1 VSPVLISAIR
11 SCSARLKQSPG
22 TIGCL
27 LLGAV
32 VFAGICVQGAA
43 AQSSHPSPNLFTTE
57 DQATFAQAVSAL
69 NAGNIDQAEPLL
81 LQLQVRHP
89 RNYQINEALGLAYAS
104 QNQLQ
109 RALPLLEAA
118 AQEEPGSDVAHANL
132 GTDYLKLG
140 KTSDAASEL
149 QQAVALNA
157 RDASSQNALAQA
169 WMLEKQPC
177 KAADAFAAAAA
188 LGDTDGDATY
198 NHALALFDCGKIA
211 DAASLLTTMPGVD
224 QSAPAQSLLG
234 DIEEALKEYKVAAQ
248 HYAQAAQIDP
258 SEENIYVL
266 GIDFLRH
273 WTFPAAIAEF
283 EDGLRAYPAS
293 RRLQAGLGIA
303 YYGDTQ
309 YDKAIRI
316 FSTLLEKDP
325 DNPIYGDI
333 YGRSCTL
340 LTEGDDPLCA
350 QLTQFAETHRG
361 NAPIAVY
368 AATRILHNPASPQ
381 QDAVAESLLH
391 QAIAHDPDSA
401 EAHYQ
406 LGFLLQNEN
415 QWQQSVSELEKA
427 TTLQPKLAPAHYRL
441 GLAYAHLGRR
451 AEAQQQMLLDRQ
463 YHQQQQTDLNARLQ
477 HITTL
482 LVKLH

>member
-1 VSPVLISAIR
+1 MAG
-11 SCSARLKQSPG
+11 CS
-22 TIGCL
+22 L
-27 LLGAV
+27 LAAMM
-32 VFAGICVQGAA
+32 FAGLCVQATV
-43 AQSSHPSPNLFTTE
+43 AQSSQARPTPFTAE
-57 DQATFAQAVSAL
+57 DQANFTKAVTAL
-69 NAGNIDQAEPLL
+69 NNGNTDQAEPLL
-81 LQLQVRHP
+81 LSLQVRHP
-89 RNYQINEALGLAYAS
+89 QNYQINEALGLAYAS
-104 QNQLQ
+104 QNRLQ
-109 RALPLLEAA
+109 KALPLLKAA
-118 AQEEPGSDVAHANL
+118 AEEEPSSDVAQANL
-132 GTDYLKLG
+132 GTDDLKLG
-140 KTSDAASEL
+140 KTSDALREL
-149 QQAVALNA
+149 QRAVALNA
-157 RDASSQNALAQA
+157 HDASTQNALAQA

-177 KAADAFAAAAA
+177 KAADAFAASAA
-188 LGDTDGDATY
+188 LGDTDGDTIY
-198 NHALALFDCGKIA
+198 NHALALFDCGKLA
-211 DAASLLTTMPGVD
+211 DAASLLGAMPGVE

-234 DIEEALKEYKVAAQ
+234 DIDEALKQYKDAAQ

-258 SEENIYVL
+258 SEANIYVL

-283 EDGLRAYPAS
+283 QDGLREYPAS
-293 RRLQAGLGIA
+293 RRMQAGLGIA

-309 YDKAIRI
+309 YDKAIQI
-316 FSTLLEKDP
+316 FSSLLERDP

-340 LTEGDDPLCA
+340 LTQGDDPLCA
-350 QLTQFAETHRG
+350 QLTQFAEAHSG

-368 AATRILHNPASPQ
+368 AATRILHNPANAQ
-381 QDAVAESLLH
+381 QNAVAERLLH
-391 QAIAHDPDSA
+391 QAIGKDPDLA

-415 QWQQSVSELEKA
+415 QWQQSVSELERA
-427 TTLQPKLAPAHYRL
+427 ITLQPTLAQAHYRL

-451 AEAQQQMLLDRQ
+451 AEAQQQMQLDRQ